1 MFARQCEAM
10 TDRLPDASTRHPA
23 RLPAGLPAGLDDPH
37 YAAFAWARFR
47 AIMAWMVLAAAICA
61 AAVIAA
67 MAHLQGPL
75 HLVTMLAILGGVGG
89 SVTMAGL
96 LMGLAFLSSGS
107 GHDEAVTRIE

>member
-10 TDRLPDASTRHPA
+10 TDRPPADAPA
-23 RLPAGLPAGLDDPH
+23 DQPTGLDDPH

-47 AIMAWMVLAAAICA
+47 GIMAWMVLAAALCV

-75 HLVTMLAILGGVGG
+75 HLVTMLAVIGGVGG
-89 SVTMAGL
+89 SVMMAGL

-107 GHDEAVTRIE
+107 GHDEDVARIE

>member
-1 MFARQCEAM
+1 MFARQCEAV
-10 TDRLPDASTRHPA
+10 TDHLPEGPTGMPPE
-23 RLPAGLPAGLDDPH
+23 LPPPLPTGLDDPH

-47 AIMAWMVLAAAICA
+47 AIMGWMILAAAVCA
-61 AAVIAA
+61 AAVIVA

-75 HLVTMLAILGGVGG
+75 HLVTMLAVIGGVGG

-107 GHDEAVTRIE
+107 GHDEDVTRID

>member
-10 TDRLPDASTRHPA
+10 TA
-23 RLPAGLPAGLDDPH
+23 RLPERPAGLDDPH

-47 AIMAWMVLAAAICA
+47 RIMAWMVLAAAICV

-67 MAHLQGPL
+67 MAHVQGPL
-75 HLVTMLAILGGVGG
+75 RLVTMLAIIGGVGG
-89 SVTMAGL
+89 SVMMAGL

-107 GHDEAVTRIE
+107 GHDEDVTLIE

>member
-1 MFARQCEAM
+1 MFAQQWEAM
-10 TDRLPDASTRHPA
+10 TDHPTDAPAEHPA
-23 RLPAGLPAGLDDPH
+23 DRPAGLDDPH

-47 AIMAWMVLAAAICA
+47 AIMAWMVFAAAVCV

-75 HLVTMLAILGGVGG
+75 HLVTMLAVIGGVGG
-89 SVTMAGL
+89 SVLMAGL

-107 GHDEAVTRIE
+107 GHDEDVTRIE